1 MVVMKE
7 WDLQLS
13 KKIVVSRKHNSFMS
27 ALTKGR
33 RSSGKS
39 CYNIKGMAHAHFIH
53 DGMSEDDAWQK
64 AIDDIIF
71 RPDELT
77 NRVRKNIKNDEIS
90 LCWCIDDAAVHFSS
104 HLFFINIFQNALL
117 NATFDTIRTVV
128 TALLVNCPSK
138 LRLMKA
144 LREYDDFEI
153 ALYRR
158 PSCPNDSYSR
168 KAVCIQWYSLPDG
181 KRKFRKSFEDYF
193 SCYIPDWVYNKYMY
207 KRKKY
212 LETISDELD
221 ILYKELHFRKS
232 KYYADKVE
240 KLPININ

>member
-1 MVVMKE
+1 
-7 WDLQLS
+7 
-13 KKIVVSRKHNSFMS
+13 MS

-33 RSSGKS
+33 RNSGKS

-53 DGMSEDDAWQK
+53 EGISEEDAWQR

-71 RPDELT
+71 RPDDLT
-77 NRVRKNIKNDEIS
+77 QRVRKNIKNDEIS

-144 LREYDDFEI
+144 LREYDDYEI
-153 ALYRR
+153 TLYFNPGGGYR
-158 PSCPNDSYSR
+158 R
-168 KAVCIQWYSLPDG
+168 KAVGIQWYSLPDG
-181 KRKFRKSFEDYF
+181 KRKFRKSFEDHF
-193 SCYIPDWVYNKYMY
+193 SCYIPDWVYARYML

-221 ILYKELHFRKS
+221 ILYKELHFRKD
-232 KYYADKVE
+232 KYYKDKVE
-240 KLPININ
+240 KMPININ

>member
-1 MVVMKE
+1 MKE
-7 WDLQLS
+7 WKLQLS
-13 KKIVVSRKHNSFMS
+13 NKIVTARKYNSFIS
-27 ALTKGR
+27 TLTKGR
-33 RSSGKS
+33 RSDGKS
-39 CYNIKGMAHAHFIH
+39 CYNIKGMANAHFIH
-53 DGMSEDDAWQK
+53 DGIPEDDAWQQ

-71 RPDELT
+71 RPDDLT
-77 NRVRKNIKNDEIS
+77 QRVRKNIKNDEIS

-138 LRLMKA
+138 KRLMKA
-144 LREYDDFEI
+144 LREYDDIEI
-153 ALYRR
+153 TLYRQ
-158 PSCPNDSYSR
+158 PHQYQR
-168 KAVCIQWYSLPDG
+168 KAVAIQWFSLPSGD
-181 KRKFRKSFEDYF
+181 RKFRKIFEDYF
-193 SCYIPDWVYNKYMY
+193 SCYIPDWVYQKYML

-221 ILYKELHFRKS
+221 ILHKELHNRKN
-232 KYYADKVE
+232 KYFKDQVE